1 MRVLHILASNKYSG
15 AENVACQIIDMFKN
29 EIEMAYCSPN
39 GAIAETLNNKNIQY
53 FPISK
58 LSAKEIKRVIKEY
71 KPDIIHCHDL
81 KAIVTCANIKNI
93 KKIAHIH
100 TNHPK
105 MSKMTMRSIIAKTFL
120 KKYSHIYWVSDS
132 CFNDFK
138 YNNLFLEKSTI
149 LPNIISIKDTY
160 KKIND
165 LNESYNYDI
174 VYCGRIVQAKNP
186 LRILEIVDLLKNTNK
201 NIKVAICGDGDMLE
215 QFNQT
220 IKEKGLE
227 KYLDV
232 FGFVS
237 NPFDIIYHSKLMIL
251 TSYFEGTPMTALES
265 LALGTPIVSTSID
278 GMKKLI
284 QNGVNGYLYETNEEA
299 VKIINDLITNDKHLD
314 KLKKGSK
321 LFAEKYNDITSYK
334 KIIIKH
340 YENR

>member
-1 MRVLHILASNKYSG
+1 MKVLHILASNKYSG

-100 TNHPK
+100 VNHPK
-105 MSKMTMRSIIAKTFL
+105 MTHLTLRSIVAKTFL

-132 CFNDFK
+132 CFKDFK
-138 YNNLFLEKSTI
+138 YHNLFLEKSTI

-160 KKIND
+160 KKIKD
-165 LNESYNYDI
+165 LNESYDYDI
-174 VYCGRIVQAKNP
+174 VYCGRLTIQKNP

-284 QNGVNGYLYETNEEA
+284 QNGVNGYLYETNDEA
-299 VKIINDLITNDKHLD
+299 AATILRVLEDQKLFDSLKKNAKKFAIDINDVNEYK
-314 KLKKGSK
+314 
-321 LFAEKYNDITSYK
+321 K
-334 KIIIKH
+334 KIIKA
-340 YENR
+340 YRG